1 MFLFFNEYTWIINLP
16 WYYVLDPSTTLY
28 KLKLPWKILEFF
40 KVPFVTS
47 LLFLFLCASGKLQLL
62 ANRRTWNILI
72 NPLYQTKIFLVLLF
86 AIFWFGLSWGVF
98 SCLVGGAEGI
108 GTIFGWGLYPL
119 CLTWKLLKENEKL
132 RWKQKQKQW
141 VSGVYSVCCWS
152 DRAFIY
158 FSCLIGQHIYL
169 WSNRELCHM
178 RHAIA
183 RTNLCTSLNPFV
195 TLSFAHL
202 QQTWTSQGEYSFAS
216 IEGMQMYLH

>member
-1 MFLFFNEYTWIINLP
+1 M
-16 WYYVLDPSTTLY
+16 
-28 KLKLPWKILEFF
+28 
-40 KVPFVTS
+40 
-47 LLFLFLCASGKLQLL
+47 
-62 ANRRTWNILI
+62 NILGLSI
-72 NPLYQTKIFLVLLF
+72 FLDIMFQILPPHYTNWNFLEKFLNFSKSPSWPLYYFFSYVHLENCNYLQTGGLGIFWFDNPLYQTKIFLVLLF

-183 RTNLCTSLNPFV
+183 RTNLCTCLNPFV

-202 QQTWTSQGEYSFAS
+202 QQTWTSQGEKAS
-216 IEGMQMYLH
+216 ILSQA